1 MKLVVIGGVAA
12 GASTAARARRLDEFA
27 EIIVLE
33 KSHHISF
40 ANCGLP
46 YHIGEVIT
54 DRDRLLLQTPDSLR
68 ESLNLDV
75 RIASEVVSIDR
86 AGKTIKVRNVDT
98 GAEYV
103 ESYDK
108 LALCMGADALM
119 PPIPGIESKNIH
131 VLRRIGDMDAIK
143 AKLDAMLAAK
153 KQPRVVVVGAGY
165 IGLEMAE
172 NLKHRGAVVTVVER
186 APQIL
191 PPLDKEMSVPVEQHL
206 RGRGIALHL
215 SASAAAFKE
224 DADGTLTVELD
235 NQATLQADFVI
246 MAAGVR
252 PAVGL
257 AKDAGLELGPHGG
270 IKVDTHMQT
279 SDANIWA
286 AGDGVETPNTVL
298 GTLELAPL
306 AGPAN
311 RQGRVAAHGGHRH
324 QVAEVVGHGQGAGV
338 VEAGVTV
345 DDEARTFAGGRR
357 EQAHGRRSCSRIS
370 LRVLKTMSLSSTR
383 MHGRCV
389 GMATTVRR

>member
-27 EIIVLE
+27 EIVMLE

-54 DRDRLLLQTPDSLR
+54 DRDRLLLQTPESLR

-75 RIASEVVSIDR
+75 RIASEVIAIDR
-86 AGKTIKVRNVDT
+86 GAKTVTVRNTDSGT
-98 GAEYV
+98 EYT

-108 LALCMGADALM
+108 LALCLGADAML
-119 PPIPGIESKNIH
+119 PPVPGIESQNIH

-143 AKLDAMLAAK
+143 AKLDALLASQRK
-153 KQPRVVVVGAGY
+153 PHIVVVGAGY

-172 NLKHRGAVVTVVER
+172 NLQHRGAKVTVVER

-206 RGRGIALHL
+206 RGRGVALFL
-215 SASAAAFKE
+215 GTSAAAFRE
-224 DADGTLTVELD
+224 GPDGRLTVELD
-235 NQATLQADFVI
+235 NHTNLDADFVI

-252 PAVGL
+252 PNTAL
-257 AKDAGLELGPHGG
+257 AKAAGLELGPHGG

-279 SDANIWA
+279 SDPSIWA
-286 AGDGVETPNTVL
+286 AGDGVETTNTVL

-311 RQGRVAAHGGHRH
+311 RQGRVAAENICGRDTEYKST
-324 QVAEVVGHGQGAGV
+324 QAPASSRCSTWWP
-338 VEAGVTV
+338 A
-345 DDEARTFAGGRR
+345 ARAP
-357 EQAHGRRSCSRIS
+357 RS
-370 LRVLKTMSLSSTR
+370 VN
-383 MHGRCV
+383 
-389 GMATTVRR
+389 

>member
-1 MKLVVIGGVAA
+1 MKLVVVGGVAA

-54 DRDRLLLQTPDSLR
+54 DRDRLLLQTPESLR

-75 RIASEVVSIDR
+75 RIATEVVSIDR
-86 AGKTIKVRNVDT
+86 AAKTIKLRNVDT
-98 GAEYV
+98 GAESV

-108 LALCMGADALM
+108 LALCMGADAMM
-119 PPIPGIESKNIH
+119 PPIPGIDNKNIH
-131 VLRRIGDMDAIK
+131 VLRRIGDMDVIK
-143 AKLDAMLAAK
+143 AKLDGMLAAK
-153 KQPRVVVVGAGY
+153 QQPRVVVVGAGY

-172 NLKHRGAVVTVVER
+172 NLKHRGAQVTVVER

-215 SASAAAFKE
+215 SASAAAFKAN
-224 DADGTLTVELD
+224 ADDTLTVELD

-270 IKVDTHMQT
+270 IKVDTHMRT

-311 RQGRVAAHGGHRH
+311 RQGRIAADVILGRDSRY
-324 QVAEVVGHGQGAGV
+324 ASTQGTAICKVFDLQRPYG
-338 VEAGVTV
+338 
-345 DDEARTFAGGRR
+345 
-357 EQAHGRRSCSRIS
+357 
-370 LRVLKTMSLSSTR
+370 LR
-383 MHGRCV
+383 G
-389 GMATTVRR
+389 